1 VVAGGADGG
10 EVRIASGLAGNETVA
25 TDHLSE
31 LYDGAAVE
39 SHN

>member
-1 VVAGGADGG
+1 VVGDADGDV
-10 EVRIASGLAGNETVA
+10 VRIASGLTGNETVA
-25 TDHLSE
+25 VNRLSE